1 MALNNLPALSS
12 NPILR
17 YFSFSMLYVAQGIP
31 EGIMLFAIPAWMA
44 TNGKTAAEIG
54 GYTAIL
60 FIPFSFKIL
69 AAPFIERYTYL
80 AMGRRRPWI
89 LFGQTGIILSFL
101 SITLLPDP
109 LNELRLLTA
118 LGFVIAVFITFQ
130 DISTDALAI
139 DIVPVEEQAKVNGLM
154 WGAKVI
160 GTAISLALGTWMI
173 NNYGFFIAL
182 FSLSMIVLLI
192 MLIPL
197 LLRER
202 PNEKLLPWTSGN
214 ASEISTQLQLE
225 SFKKIFKSLFSVI
238 KLSNSLLLIL
248 SIFFTVVGLSFI
260 RTIFPIFTVQELG
273 WSSQEYSSVFASTSL
288 IGGILGMI
296 AGGFMVDKFGNIK
309 MISIY
314 LILLIFSTSIFALS
328 SSWWSNPSFMKGFM
342 FIFNTLY
349 TFVIIAI
356 FSVVMQCCWKK
367 ISAIQFTMYMAIFNF
382 AQTIGASLIG
392 PLRSNFG
399 WNYTLLCYIFFAGFS
414 LIILQIINIKKHVV
428 QIEKLENS
436 DKLLSM
442 EII

>member
-44 TNGKTAAEIG
+44 TNGKRAAEIG

-69 AAPFIERYTYL
+69 AAPFIERYTFL

-101 SITLLPDP
+101 SIALLPDP

-182 FSLSMIVLLI
+182 FSLSLIVLLI

-238 KLSNSLLLIL
+238 KLSNSLLVIL

-296 AGGFMVDKFGNIK
+296 AGGFMVDKFGSIK

-314 LILLIFSTSIFALS
+314 LILLIFSTSIFALG
-328 SSWWSNPSFMKGFM
+328 SSWWSSPSFMKGFM

-428 QIEKLENS
+428 HIEKLENS
-436 DKLLSM
+436 DKLLSI